1 MKTLKIFIPDLPS
14 SRVSNT
20 SNTYNTFN
28 LDDNWGDNWN
38 EYFQVPTDL
47 EILEEDEY
55 LSRNMAINLT
65 KTQQYY
71 GE

>member
-1 MKTLKIFIPDLPS
+1 LKTLKIFIPDLPG
-14 SRVSNT
+14 SRI
-20 SNTYNTFN
+20 SNTYSTFGCN
-28 LDDNWGDNWN
+28 EDWD

-47 EILEEDEY
+47 EVLEEDEY
-55 LSRNMAINLT
+55 LSRNMVINLT

>member
-1 MKTLKIFIPDLPS
+1 LKTLKIFIPDLPS

-28 LDDNWGDNWN
+28 LDDNWG

-55 LSRNMAINLT
+55 LSRNMVINLT
-65 KTQQYY
+65 KMQQYY

>member
-20 SNTYNTFN
+20 YIPFGCNE
-28 LDDNWGDNWN
+28 DWD

-47 EILEEDEY
+47 EVLEEDEY
-55 LSRNMAINLT
+55 LSRNMVINLT
-65 KTQQYY
+65 KIQQYN